1 MISAENE
8 VGANRA
14 LDLVTLEGDEVDVGV
29 GQRPEDFGAV
39 GVVPRLGVQQLV
51 GQLLNPSK
59 HRKAPPIIISGITAQ
74 GTKALSSSAAGTR
87 MALLSI
93 EPLATAQTTRSS
105 V

>member
-1 MISAENE
+1 MGSANVRRISERWASSP
-8 VGANRA
+8 A
-14 LDLVTLEGDEVDVGV
+14 LECSSLWASFST
-29 GQRPEDFGAV
+29 
-39 GVVPRLGVQQLV
+39 
-51 GQLLNPSK
+51 PSK

-105 V
+105 A